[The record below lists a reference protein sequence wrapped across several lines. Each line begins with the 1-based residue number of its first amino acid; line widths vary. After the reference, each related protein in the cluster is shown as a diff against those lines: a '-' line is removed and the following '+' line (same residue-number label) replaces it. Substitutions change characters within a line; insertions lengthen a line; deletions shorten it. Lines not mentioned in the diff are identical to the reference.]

1 MHPQIDSRL
10 LLKMRMRH
18 LELLDALGET
28 LNIHQAAPRLNL
40 TQPAVS
46 KLLKEIEEIYRTQLF
61 ERHPRGI
68 VPTAAGNAVIRW
80 ARLTLHNIGESIAE
94 SHLIAGGAIGR
105 VRVGAQSVAIPML
118 VTRVLERVGA
128 TAPGVVITVVE
139 GSSEALLPALARNE
153 LDMVLGRL
161 NENANTPQ
169 FINTALYREPV
180 SFVAA
185 PAHPLVLKGRITF
198 DDLATARW
206 ILPPEL
212 SPIRRELD
220 AMLAARGMHRPVP
233 RIETMSPLLMQIML
247 GKGDLIGAMPM
258 LVARHYEAQGLL
270 SVIDLDLPIN
280 MPPVTMMLQ
289 ARDHAPVVQL
299 VIDTVHEIAHEF
311 ATVSP

>member
-1 MHPQIDSRL
+1 
-10 LLKMRMRH
+10 MRH

-46 KLLKEIEEIYRTQLF
+46 KLLKEIEDIYSTQLF
-61 ERHPRGI
+61 ERHPRGV

-105 VRVGAQSVAIPML
+105 VRIGAQSVAIPML
-118 VTRVLERVGA
+118 VTRVLERIGA
-128 TAPGVVITVVE
+128 TEPGVVITLVE
-139 GSSEALLPALARNE
+139 GSSESLLPALARNE
-153 LDMVLGRL
+153 LDVVLGRL
-161 NENANTPQ
+161 NEAYNTPL
-169 FINTALYREPV
+169 FVNTVLYHEPV

-185 PAHPLVLKGRITF
+185 PDHPLVLKGRITF
-198 DDLATARW
+198 DDLATAHW

-212 SPIRRELD
+212 SPIRKELD
-220 AMLAARGMHRPVP
+220 AMLASRGMYRPVP
-233 RIETMSPLLMQIML
+233 RIETMSLLLMQIML

-258 LVARHYEAQGLL
+258 HVARHYEAQGLL
-270 SVIDLDLPIN
+270 AVIDLDLPIS
-280 MPPVTMMLQ
+280 MPPVTMMRQ

-299 VIDTVHEIAHEF
+299 VIDTVREITREF
-311 ATVSP
+311 AAIQR